1 MGADLSQLSQF
12 LQQQRWFG
20 SKGIPIKQV
29 ALIEQADFPVASD
42 AACPGGVFS
51 IAIAEVTYDLGT
63 PERYQLLVCRRPDGT
78 VTPALQQDAIAR
90 ELLRLIR
97 GNLSIPSGSGRI
109 RGESFPEFRAVV
121 EKLSASPS
129 IRRMEVEQ
137 SNSSVV
143 FDERAILKVIRK
155 IEAGV
160 NPELEMGRFLAT
172 HPGFKWAPALL
183 GAIFLE
189 GPVEATLAVLHQF
202 IPAES
207 DAWKYTL
214 GVFRDRPRLP
224 PAFLDEVKKLGSV
237 LGQLHLVLASEPND
251 PAFTPEPIQK
261 EDLQRWSSSI
271 IGEIGVTVAAAT
283 RAIPELADRRDA
295 LVERARKL
303 AKIAPSGKKIRGHGD
318 LHLGQVLRSRGEWFI
333 FDFEGEPARSFNQR
347 REKHTPLKDVAGM
360 LRSFAYAAAAVE
372 LEGAAPGERAFAC
385 RDAFL
390 DGYLRTTK
398 SSGLL
403 PEGEEGFRVTLEA
416 LELERSVYELRY
428 ELQSRPDWV
437 RIPARTLLDMG
448 MAS

>member
-1 MGADLSQLSQF
+1 MGADLSQLPQF

-29 ALIEQADFPVASD
+29 ALIEQADFQLPSD

-51 IAIAEVTYDLGT
+51 IAIAEVTYELGT

-78 VTPALQQDAIAR
+78 VAPALEQDALAR

-97 GNLSIPSGSGRI
+97 GNQSIPSTSGKI
-109 RGESFPEFRAVV
+109 RGESFPEFRAILD
-121 EKLSASPS
+121 KLSASPAV
-129 IRRMEVEQ
+129 RRMDAEQ

-143 FDERAILKVIRK
+143 FDDRAILKVIRK

-172 HPGFKWAPALL
+172 HRGFKWAPALL
-183 GAIFLE
+183 GAIYLE
-189 GPVEATLAVLHQF
+189 GPVEATLGVLHEF

-224 PAFLDEVKKLGSV
+224 PAFLEEVKKLGAV

-251 PAFTPEPIQK
+251 PAFAPEPIQK

-271 IGEIGVTVAAAT
+271 IGEIGVTVAAAA
-283 RAIPELADRRDA
+283 RAIPELADRREA

-303 AKIAPSGKKIRGHGD
+303 AKISPSGKKIRGHGD

-347 REKHTPLKDVAGM
+347 REKHTALKDVAGM

-398 SSGLL
+398 SSGVL
-403 PEGEEGFRVTLEA
+403 PEGEENFRVMLEA